1 MSVRVTQEQF
11 KEIVRGTHILSD
23 EEMTADFRQFLSNS
37 GIEIRERN
45 HPLTNFDY
53 VFYTRDL
60 KILAFSINLKDG
72 GETTIEM
79 IKKLFKLPVG

>member
-79 IKKLFKLPVG
+79 IKKLFKL